1 MMSLKESQDECRN
14 ASIDVNTSCDDESV
28 ERIELCIVTRR
39 DGDPTDGRNRITI
52 SSLEDLKSAIALLEG
67 QMKQRGDKTL
77 SERARDVR
85 RSPILHSSSEEATMG
100 LNQNLERQRANEI
113 DRDRFSDDER
123 AGEYRSGA
131 MAELGPLYS
140 ERNNTN
146 LRAFLDEVKR
156 FELFRSV
163 IQHEDDLLNQRVSW
177 IILAQS
183 FLMAAFITNTSVMA
197 VEIC

>member
-1 MMSLKESQDECRN
+1 MSLKESQDECRN

-113 DRDRFSDDER
+113 DRDRFLDDER
-123 AGEYRSGA
+123 AGEYRPDA
-131 MAELGPLYS
+131 MAEFGPLYS